1 MDRFEIDAGKDEG
14 ENIAG
19 KGALIYGGS
28 FNPLHIG
35 HTRLAI
41 EARETLRHLLDEVVF
56 MPVHTP
62 PHKDPRGL
70 LPFSF
75 RAKMIRE
82 SVARYPWM
90 KCSELENERSGPSYT
105 VDTLRLYRERNPDKR
120 IYFLIGSQDFSLLP
134 EWRDW
139 KELFSLVNFAVA
151 PRGNFS
157 FEDLVRVARG
167 LFPDA
172 EVRLRDAPPSAEG
185 VVIYFPA
192 RFLDISSSMIR
203 EKWLKNENIDYLTPA
218 PVAESLNKNKDFVKK
233 YWRE

>member
-1 MDRFEIDAGKDEG
+1 MDRFEAEAGKE
-14 ENIAG
+14 
-19 KGALIYGGS
+19 KGVLIYGGS
-28 FNPLHIG
+28 FNPPHIG

-41 EARETLRHLLDEVVF
+41 EAREKLGHLLDEVVF

-75 RAKMIRE
+75 RARMIRE
-82 SVARYPWM
+82 SVARYSWM
-90 KCSELENERSGPSYT
+90 RCSELENERSGPSYT
-105 VDTLRLYRERNPDKR
+105 IDTLKLFRERNPNKR
-120 IYFLIGSQDFSLLP
+120 AYFLIGSHDFSLLP

-139 KELFSLVNFAVA
+139 RELFSLVSFAVA

-167 LFPDA
+167 MAPDIA
-172 EVRLRDAPPSAEG
+172 VLRYDAPSPAG
-185 VVIYFPA
+185 RAVIYFPA
-192 RFLDISSSMIR
+192 HFLDISSSLIR
-203 EKWLKNENIDYLTPA
+203 EKWLRNENIDYLAPD
-218 PVAESLNKNKDFVKK
+218 PVADLLNQNKDFVKK